1 MNLWNSAVGNV
12 FDASS
17 SLQSMKEFEV
27 VIISSLSAASPPILF
42 FIFFSY
48 DLSLFVLANPPFFF
62 FFEFYLSLSFLR
74 K

>member
-1 MNLWNSAVGNV
+1 MKLWNSAVGDV

-17 SLQSMKEFEV
+17 YFHSMKEFEV
-27 VIISSLSAASPPILF
+27 VIICSLSAASPPILF

-62 FFEFYLSLSFLR
+62 FFEICFSLSFIR